1 MRVISGFLKGRNI
14 DGFNIDGTRPTMDR
28 VKESIFSII
37 QSYIK
42 DSTVLDLFSGSG
54 NLGIECISNLCNK
67 CYFVDNNIKSIS
79 IIKKNVNDMSINDQS
94 IIIKDDYVN
103 ALHYFK
109 NNKIKFDIVFL
120 DPPYKK
126 IVIDEV
132 INYLLKNDLL
142 NEEAIIICEYENSSI
157 KKEYNELSLFKEKKY
172 GSKEVT
178 IFKKI
183 I

>member
-1 MRVISGFLKGRNI
+1 
-14 DGFNIDGTRPTMDR
+14 
-28 VKESIFSII
+28 
-37 QSYIK
+37 
-42 DSTVLDLFSGSG
+42 
-54 NLGIECISNLCNK
+54 
-67 CYFVDNNIKSIS
+67 
-79 IIKKNVNDMSINDQS
+79 MSINDQS

-142 NEEAIIICEYENSSI
+142 NEEAIIICEFENSSI

-172 GSKEVT
+172 GSKEVI

>member
-1 MRVISGFLKGRNI
+1 
-14 DGFNIDGTRPTMDR
+14 
-28 VKESIFSII
+28 
-37 QSYIK
+37 
-42 DSTVLDLFSGSG
+42 
-54 NLGIECISNLCNK
+54 
-67 CYFVDNNIKSIS
+67 
-79 IIKKNVNDMSINDQS
+79 MSINDQS

-142 NEEAIIICEYENSSI
+142 NEEAIIICEFENSSI
-157 KKEYNELSLFKEKKY
+157 KNVKKMQ
-172 GSKEVT
+172 SFANCAV
-178 IFKKI
+178 
-183 I
+183 